1 MDSHPV
7 PQNVTSFQF
16 KLVGDMTLKQF
27 LYLVTGV
34 GIAYL
39 CFVFLAHSAP
49 LLAWPIIIISSFLG
63 VAFAFFPISDRPLD
77 HWVGAFLKAIYS
89 PTQRR
94 WQKGNQ
100 TYTNNPLFQSRLNT
114 YFSSFMQPT
123 PTPSPL
129 PPPSVAQATLG
140 GQSQPIPVTHDLPT
154 NTELSKTVELAQK
167 AQSLQV
173 QIIET
178 ERELAQMKNAQ
189 QAQQFNATFE
199 KLQNLNQEASSIKQ
213 QLTSLSGEASKPML
227 PAITIVKPPPA
238 RTTQLVLTSLP
249 NVINGII
256 NDPTGNY
263 LDEVVVVIFDKD
275 GLPVRALKT
284 NKLGQFTG
292 ATPLPSGT
300 YTIELEKEGFIFDL
314 LQIELK
320 GEVLSPI
327 QIIAKRVVI
336 T

>member
-27 LYLVTGV
+27 LYLVAGV
-34 GIAYL
+34 GVAYL

-77 HWVGAFLKAIYS
+77 HWMGAFLKAIYS

-114 YFSSFMQPT
+114 YFSSLISP
-123 PTPSPL
+123 PPL
-129 PPPSVAQATLG
+129 PAPPPPPPIVQTMP
-140 GQSQPIPVTHDLPT
+140 QPIPIIHDLPT
-154 NTELSKTVELAQK
+154 NTELSKTVDLAQK

-178 ERELAQMKNAQ
+178 ERELAQVKNTQ

-213 QLTSLSGEASKPML
+213 QLTSLSGETSKPIL

-256 NDPTGNY
+256 NDQTGNY

-320 GEVLSPI
+320 GETLSPI
-327 QIIAKRVVI
+327 QIIAKKAVI